1 MLEII
6 TNSSTILPK
15 KGEKLTHAPSQSI
28 YSTKGNHYFDL
39 YHHRLSGNLNLN
51 PNAANFEQY
60 DFRQNTYLL

>member
-15 KGEKLTHAPSQSI
+15 KGEELTHAPSQSI

-51 PNAANFEQY
+51 PNAANF
-60 DFRQNTYLL
+60 